1 MTGKELYLRIQQC
14 KRVDGSYNHEV
25 LSLMPLIEKYMEEI
39 EFPMPED
46 INGKRILIKN
56 ALYF

>member
-46 INGKRILIKN
+46 INGKKN
-56 ALYF
+56 ID